1 MDKGRVVSIAKLVVF
16 SAAGILLFLVPVRY
30 GGSQE
35 MMSGIVVSWVKAAL
49 GQWFAPLLVCVV
61 GVSAVVSLWHRV
73 SPLSFIS
80 KREGLDTMFSTSKFW
95 IVVRVGGAALMAAV
109 LLGVG
114 PEWLISEETGGN
126 MLYTV
131 APTCAAWYLVGGLFL
146 PLLTDYGFIDLFASL
161 LRGVARPL
169 FRIPGRSAVNCLSS
183 WFGSSVCGTYLTI
196 SQYEQGFY
204 TGREAV
210 TIISC
215 FSILSVSFCSMIASM
230 LGLGHCFG
238 AFYGTIAITGLVL
251 AFLLPRI
258 RPIRSIPDDYCDG
271 AEKAV
276 DEVAPQ
282 GVGRLAW
289 GYCQALD
296 RAAHAPGLGTALSR
310 GFVSALNMMVST
322 LPSIMMFGTVAL
334 VVATHTNVFDYLGAP
349 LGACLSLFGVPD
361 AMEVGSIVLVGFAD
375 QFVPV
380 VLGAAQ
386 ADVEVRFLVG
396 ALCILQILYMTD
408 IGALILTSKV
418 PFSFP
423 QMFLVYLERVLVSVP
438 LVLILGHVFGVL

>member
-1 MDKGRVVSIAKLVVF
+1 
-16 SAAGILLFLVPVRY
+16 
-30 GGSQE
+30 
-35 MMSGIVVSWVKAAL
+35 
-49 GQWFAPLLVCVV
+49 
-61 GVSAVVSLWHRV
+61 
-73 SPLSFIS
+73 
-80 KREGLDTMFSTSKFW
+80 
-95 IVVRVGGAALMAAV
+95 
-109 LLGVG
+109 
-114 PEWLISEETGGN
+114 
-126 MLYTV
+126 
-131 APTCAAWYLVGGLFL
+131 
-146 PLLTDYGFIDLFASL
+146 
-161 LRGVARPL
+161 
-169 FRIPGRSAVNCLSS
+169 
-183 WFGSSVCGTYLTI
+183 
-196 SQYEQGFY
+196 
-204 TGREAV
+204 
-210 TIISC
+210 
-215 FSILSVSFCSMIASM
+215 MIASM

-386 ADVEVRFLVG
+386 ADVEVRFWWG
-396 ALCILQILYMTD
+396 RCASCRSCT
-408 IGALILTSKV
+408 
-418 PFSFP
+418 
-423 QMFLVYLERVLVSVP
+423 
-438 LVLILGHVFGVL
+438 